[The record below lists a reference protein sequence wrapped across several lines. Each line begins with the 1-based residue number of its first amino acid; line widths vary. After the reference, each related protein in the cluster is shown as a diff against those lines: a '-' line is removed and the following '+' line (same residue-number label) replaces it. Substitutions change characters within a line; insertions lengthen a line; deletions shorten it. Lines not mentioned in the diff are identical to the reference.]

1 MEETQRGA
9 GERDPLALLRELAE
23 RGVTVRARRG
33 RLSVDAPPDA
43 PRELL
48 DGLTAAK
55 EPVLAAITAHSGL
68 PGPRVAAADP
78 EPRPSGHPFPVTDL
92 QSAYQV
98 GESDFPELATPAYIA
113 HGFEVPGL
121 DTGRWHGA
129 LRTVLARHEM
139 LRAAVGP
146 DGRQRVV
153 PLDDGWGPALVDW
166 SHLDAAEARAA
177 FHRERETAAA
187 LLPGL
192 TDGPQLGCAV
202 YSARDTAFVLLCLRL
217 FVLDARSIG
226 LLCRDLADAYEGRPF
241 AEPPVAP
248 GYFARYTEALAAH
261 RDSQAHRNAVAHW
274 QRRTPALPGPPT
286 PPALSRPARARFA
299 RVRHRLPAPVWAA
312 LRERARGAG
321 LSANSVLCAAY
332 AEVLRRWSG
341 RPSFTLTVLVATR
354 AMLAAGPNGTDPA
367 PAACVGNFGSTL
379 LLECDGTG
387 ATFAERAEALQ
398 RRLMADLPHTWLSGV
413 EVARRARRE
422 SPGAAV
428 GSPFVFASGL
438 DETASD
444 VLPPH
449 LRAEGW
455 ELVFKSMHT
464 PQVLLDHQVSEEDGE
479 LVCTFDHVA
488 EAFPE
493 GMVDELAAAHADLLR
508 RLAGADA
515 PWTAPHPPPLPG
527 ALLAAR

>member
-1 MEETQRGA
+1 
-9 GERDPLALLRELAE
+9 
-23 RGVTVRARRG
+23 TVRARRG

-438 DETASD
+438 DEAASD

-455 ELVFKSMHT
+455 E
-464 PQVLLDHQVSEEDGE
+464 
-479 LVCTFDHVA
+479 
-488 EAFPE
+488 
-493 GMVDELAAAHADLLR
+493 
-508 RLAGADA
+508 
-515 PWTAPHPPPLPG
+515 
-527 ALLAAR
+527 